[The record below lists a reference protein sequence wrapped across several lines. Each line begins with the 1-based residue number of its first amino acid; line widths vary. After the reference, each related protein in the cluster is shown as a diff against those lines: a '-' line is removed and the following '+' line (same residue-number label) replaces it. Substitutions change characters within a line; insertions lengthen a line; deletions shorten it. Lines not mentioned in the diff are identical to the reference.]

1 MADLMRRDPFEFGNL
16 RQAMERLFDD
26 SFFRMPRG
34 GVAAEGWDEGTLP
47 VDISEKDHALVVRAS
62 LPGYK
67 KEDIDVQLNQGVLS
81 ITAKRNEE
89 HEDRNERYYRRERSW
104 GAVSRRIALPGIV
117 HDADVQAQL
126 KDGVLTLTIPVPE
139 RARPKQIQIQGDD
152 TPGSGQVLEQGAGN
166 AGGSAPTNGQAN
178 ASQPAGAATGA

>member
-1 MADLMRRDPFEFGNL
+1 MADIARRDPFEFGNL

-26 SFFRMPRG
+26 SFFRMPRA
-34 GVAAEGWDEGTLP
+34 GVGSEGWDEGTLP
-47 VDISEKDHALVVRAS
+47 VDISEKEHALVVRAS

-81 ITAKRNEE
+81 VTARKSEE
-89 HEDRNERYYRRERSW
+89 HEDRDERYYRRERSW

-139 RARPKQIQIQGDD
+139 KARPKQIQIMGDD
-152 TPGSGQVLEQGAGN
+152 
-166 AGGSAPTNGQAN
+166 
-178 ASQPAGAATGA
+178 ASQPAQMLEQDNTGGSATASTANGQSSQAQPAGTSA